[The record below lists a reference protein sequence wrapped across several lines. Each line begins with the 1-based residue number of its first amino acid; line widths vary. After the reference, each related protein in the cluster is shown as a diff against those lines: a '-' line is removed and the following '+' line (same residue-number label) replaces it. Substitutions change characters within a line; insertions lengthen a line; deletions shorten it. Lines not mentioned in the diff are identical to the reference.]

1 MSIFD
6 AIIQGIIQGLT
17 EFLPVSSS
25 GHLMLYSHIAGLTGS
40 GNNFLFS
47 AFLHLGTLLATCI
60 AFRSTVVA
68 LAKEGGCMVK
78 DLFTG
83 QLIKKGLSNPERRM
97 LVMLILS
104 LVVLVPFYFLKDWIE
119 YIGETYLI
127 ALGCFFLYTAVILFL
142 SDRCVDGH
150 KEPKDLTWKE
160 ALTVGVF
167 QAIALFPG
175 ISRSGSTICSGLF
188 AGMNRDTAVKYSF
201 MLGIPTILA
210 GCLVEIKD
218 AVAERAFV
226 ASEIPAYLIG
236 FVVAAVVGLLAI
248 RMVDLLVK
256 SNKFKYFAVY
266 TLLLGLVVVGFGV
279 AELFMDPFFW
289 YAF

>member
-1 MSIFD
+1 MSILD

-25 GHLMLYSHIAGLTGS
+25 GHLQLYAYVTGNPAS
-40 GNNFLFS
+40 ETGFLFS

-60 AFRSTVVA
+60 AFWSTVKA
-68 LAKEGGCMVK
+68 LAAELWHMVK

-83 QLIKKGLSNPERRM
+83 KLFKEGLANPERRM
-97 LVMLILS
+97 IVMLLLS
-104 LVVLVPFYFLKDWIE
+104 LVILVPFYFLRDAIE
-119 YIGETYLI
+119 YVAQTYLI

-142 SDRCVDGH
+142 SDRCKKGQ
-150 KEPKDLTWKE
+150 KEAGELTWKE

-167 QAIALFPG
+167 QALALFPG

-188 AGMNRDTAVKYSF
+188 AGMSRDMAVKYSF

-218 AVAERAFV
+218 AIAERAFV
-226 ASEIPAYLIG
+226 PSEIPSYIVG
-236 FVVAAVVGLLAI
+236 FIVAAVVGILAI
-248 RMVDLLVK
+248 RLVDLLVK

-266 TLLLGLVVVGFGV
+266 TLLLGLVVIGFGA
-279 AELFMDPFFW
+279 AELIR
-289 YAF
+289 

>member
-1 MSIFD
+1 MTIFD

-25 GHLMLYSHIAGLTGS
+25 GHLMLYAHLTGNAES
-40 GNNFLFS
+40 ETGFLFS
-47 AFLHLGTLLATCI
+47 AFLHLGTLLAICI
-60 AFRSTVVA
+60 AFWSTVKA
-68 LAKEGGCMVK
+68 LVLELCSMAK

-83 QLIKKGLSNPERRM
+83 KLFKEGLKNPERRM
-97 LVMLILS
+97 IVMLLLS
-104 LVVLVPFYFLKDWIE
+104 LVVLVPFYFLRDWIE
-119 YIGETYLI
+119 HIAQTYLI

-142 SDRCVDGH
+142 SDRCVTGK
-150 KEPKDLTWKE
+150 KEAKDLTWKE

-218 AVAERAFV
+218 AISAGVMPWNELPLYMV
-226 ASEIPAYLIG
+226 G
-236 FVVAAVVGLLAI
+236 FVVAAVVGVLAI

-256 SNKFKYFAVY
+256 SNKFKYFAAY
-266 TLLLGLVVVGFGV
+266 TLLLGLVVIGFGV
-279 AELFMDPFFW
+279 ADLVR
-289 YAF
+289 

>member
-1 MSIFD
+1 MSLFD

-25 GHLMLYSHIAGLTGS
+25 GHLQLYAYITGEPAS
-40 GNNFLFS
+40 ETGFLFS
-47 AFLHLGTLLATCI
+47 AFLHLGTLLAICI
-60 AFRSTVVA
+60 AFWSTVKA
-68 LAKEGGCMVK
+68 LVLELWSMVK

-83 QLIKKGLSNPERRM
+83 KLFKAGLRNPERRM
-97 LVMLILS
+97 IVMLLLS
-104 LVVLVPFYFLKDWIE
+104 LAVLVPFYFLRDWIE
-119 YIGETYLI
+119 HIAQTYLI

-142 SDRCVDGH
+142 SDRCVNGK
-150 KEPKDLTWKE
+150 KEAKDLTWKE

-218 AVAERAFV
+218 AVSADVMPWNELPLYIV
-226 ASEIPAYLIG
+226 G
-236 FVVAAVVGLLAI
+236 FAVAAVVGVLAI

-266 TLLLGLVVVGFGV
+266 TLLLGLVVIGFGV
-279 AELFMDPFFW
+279 ADLVR
-289 YAF
+289 

>member
-1 MSIFD
+1 MTLFD

-25 GHLMLYSHIAGLTGS
+25 GHLMLYAHLAGTAESETG
-40 GNNFLFS
+40 FLFS
-47 AFLHLGTLLATCI
+47 AFLHLGTLLAICI
-60 AFRSTVVA
+60 AFWSTVKS
-68 LAKEGGCMVK
+68 LAVELWSMAK

-83 QLIKKGLSNPERRM
+83 KLFKAGLHNPERRM
-97 LVMLILS
+97 IVMLLLS
-104 LVVLVPFYFLKDWIE
+104 LVVLVPFYFLRDFIE
-119 YIGETYLI
+119 HIAQTYLI

-142 SDRCVDGH
+142 SDRCVTGK
-150 KEPKDLTWKE
+150 KEAKDLTWKE
-160 ALTVGVF
+160 SLTVGIF

-188 AGMNRDTAVKYSF
+188 AGMSRDTAVKYSF

-218 AVAERAFV
+218 AV
-226 ASEIPAYLIG
+226 SEGVMPWNELPLYLVG
-236 FVVAAVVGLLAI
+236 FVVAAVVGVLAI

-256 SNKFKYFAVY
+256 SNKFKYFAAY
-266 TLLLGLVVVGFGV
+266 TLLLGLVVIGFGV
-279 AELFMDPFFW
+279 KELF
-289 YAF
+289 

>member
-1 MSIFD
+1 MSILD

-25 GHLMLYSHIAGLTGS
+25 GHLMLYAHITQNAQNETG
-40 GNNFLFS
+40 FLFS
-47 AFLHLGTLLATCI
+47 AFLHLGTLLAICI
-60 AFRSTVVA
+60 AFRSTVLSLV
-68 LAKEGGCMVK
+68 KELWSMAK

-83 QLIKKGLSNPERRM
+83 KLFKEGLKNPERRM
-97 LVMLILS
+97 IVMLLLS
-104 LVVLVPFYFLKDWIE
+104 LVVLVPFYFLRDFIE
-119 YIGETYLI
+119 HIAQTYLI
-127 ALGCFFLYTAVILFL
+127 ALGCFFLYTALILFL
-142 SDRCVDGH
+142 SDKCVDG
-150 KEPKDLTWKE
+150 KKGPAELTWKT
-160 ALTVGVF
+160 ALVVGIF

-218 AVAERAFV
+218 AISAGIMPWNEL
-226 ASEIPAYLIG
+226 PMYLVG
-236 FVVAAVVGLLAI
+236 FVVAAVVGVLAI

-256 SNKFKYFAVY
+256 SNKFKYFAAY
-266 TLLLGLVVVGFGV
+266 TLLVGLVVIGFGV
-279 AELFMDPFFW
+279 HDLLVR
-289 YAF
+289 